1 MRNTKTV
8 NLKLSLEEFGIIYRA
23 VGDQESALEERI
35 SVGRKFPD
43 SEILSA
49 SAAEAQAELP
59 GVQALSRQLKGVMD
73 ALDLNF
79 DQWACVVMGPDRGT
93 RLLSQCTTKGAG

>member
-23 VGDQESALEERI
+23 VEDQESALEERI

-59 GVQALSRQLKGVMD
+59 GVQALSRRIRSIVD
-73 ALDLNF
+73 ALDLDF
-79 DQWACVVMGPDRGT
+79 AQWTCVVMGPDRGT

>member
-8 NLKLSLEEFGIIYRA
+8 NLKLSLEELGILYRA
-23 VGDQESALEERI
+23 VEDQESALEERI

-59 GVQALSRQLKGVMD
+59 GVRVLSQRLKGVVD
-73 ALDLNF
+73 ALNLDF
-79 DQWACVVMGPDRGT
+79 AQWACVVMGPERGT